1 MAQDNDSRF
10 AIIATLLAF
19 GLVGGVS
26 LLLWALTGRV
36 DRAVQLQ
43 TDGGSIALSESLP
56 EEVRSRVSIGEQSLF
71 ANDSEDKEEGLEA
84 IAQGEFANAVT
95 VFNAVLSNDPNDPE
109 TFIYR
114 SNARIGDDRAYVIAV
129 VAPAGDTS
137 AIGLEILRGAAQA
150 QDDINRGGGVDGT
163 PVRLVLVDDGNDPE
177 MAKTLA
183 SNLIEDPSILGVVGH
198 YSSDVTLATAPIY
211 EQGELVTVTPVST
224 AVDLSGISPYL
235 YRTVPTDS
243 FAAAALAAYMLYY
256 REDRQVAVFF
266 DSTSDLSGS
275 LKDEFNAFVSAWGG
289 DITEEYDMADSSFSA
304 DAIADEDADVLMLA
318 ASPDTLE
325 EAAEV
330 IEENNGSKPILG
342 GDEIYNRYILE
353 ETGSDAQAL
362 TVAVPWH
369 LLSRDTDADFART
382 SRDLWKGDVSWR
394 TATAYDAVIAIAA
407 GLTGDAS
414 REGLKAALDDNN
426 FSVDSATG
434 PINFLPSGDRRQV
447 DRLVQVEAGTR
458 SGTGYDFVP
467 FTLD

>member
-256 REDRQVAVFF
+256 REDRQVTVFF

-304 DAIADEDADVLMLA
+304 D
-318 ASPDTLE
+318 
-325 EAAEV
+325 
-330 IEENNGSKPILG
+330 
-342 GDEIYNRYILE
+342 
-353 ETGSDAQAL
+353 
-362 TVAVPWH
+362 
-369 LLSRDTDADFART
+369 
-382 SRDLWKGDVSWR
+382 
-394 TATAYDAVIAIAA
+394 
-407 GLTGDAS
+407 
-414 REGLKAALDDNN
+414 
-426 FSVDSATG
+426 
-434 PINFLPSGDRRQV
+434 
-447 DRLVQVEAGTR
+447 
-458 SGTGYDFVP
+458 
-467 FTLD
+467 